1 MLIKNNINFKN
12 VFKTFKN
19 FKKLKKKI
27 FKTFKTLKNFV
38 ASQIKQRATLYS
50 YTFD

>member
-1 MLIKNNINFKN
+1 MSLKHL
-12 VFKTFKN
+12 KTLKN
-19 FKKLKKKI
+19 FKKI
-27 FKTFKTLKNFV
+27 FNTFKTLKNFV